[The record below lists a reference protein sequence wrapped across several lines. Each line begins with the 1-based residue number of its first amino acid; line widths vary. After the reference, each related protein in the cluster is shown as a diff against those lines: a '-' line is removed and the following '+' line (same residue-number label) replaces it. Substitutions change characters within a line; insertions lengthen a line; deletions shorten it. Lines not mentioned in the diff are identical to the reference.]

1 MITDVDLIGKSPCVP
16 ATGREP
22 WYPAAVTV
30 EAPVEITFRSFP
42 GEKRLYRRKRP
53 QPIAEWAAKYRKI
66 TYGPLKGSYF
76 DPHFMPH
83 MAGIMDCAAAPCVRE
98 VVNLKAP
105 QTGGSANWETFL
117 ANRADMSPGDTL
129 IVYPD
134 RDTAA
139 KRCKDYLQPMFT
151 TSPRLADLLTGVADD
166 MASLRVKLQTM
177 LIYMGWS
184 GSVTSIGNVSVRYLL
199 VDELDKC
206 ATAPSKKEAS
216 FEELVSE
223 RTTAFDKFGSLKI
236 WNSTPTEAPSRIV
249 AKFRAMDIRCDY
261 HVRCPECGELQRMEF
276 ESIDFAGERDP
287 EKMERERLARY
298 VCSGCGVLWD
308 DRLRDLAVRQGEW
321 MVRDDGRP
329 LARVLEI
336 DRPARVGFH
345 SPAWISPLN
354 SLSKCAAAFLRGVR
368 DREQM
373 LYFDTQ
379 IKATEHHRHEKQRQE
394 DVLLALIDDRP
405 EGLVPGGGVVA
416 ALVCGSDTQDNGHY
430 YWIDAVGYGLEQ
442 ERWLI
447 SAGFVETEEALE
459 SVVFGTDWMDA
470 AGNVYPVRAMVKDSG
485 GHKTSEV
492 YDFCLRDPL
501 RRFAYK
507 GASGKRSSPF
517 TTTRVDHYPGSNRP
531 IPGGV
536 TLYTCDSHYYK
547 DLVSSKLSIKPSDP
561 GAWHMDQGFTQEQAQ
576 QLCAEYRD
584 GRGLWQCPSGRANH
598 HWDSAVMAVVASDI
612 LKLKFWPKPETA
624 APKPI
629 KPKKANPYTGG
640 RPLFGGR

>member
-1 MITDVDLIGKSPCVP
+1 MIPAVDLSGKSPSVTIYGPDRLFP
-16 ATGREP
+16 ARMTG
-22 WYPAAVTV
+22 AQ
-30 EAPVEITFRSFP
+30 PVDLSYRSFP

-83 MAGIMDCAAAPCVRE
+83 MAGIMDCAATPCVRE

-206 ATAPSKKEAS
+206 AIAPSKKEAS
-216 FEELVSE
+216 FEDLVSE

-261 HVRCPECGELQRMEF
+261 HVRCPECGELQKMEF

-287 EKMERERLARY
+287 EKMERDRLARY
-298 VCSGCGVLWD
+298 ACSGCDVLWD
-308 DRLRDLAVRQGEW
+308 DRLRDMAVRQGEW

-329 LARVLEI
+329 LARVLEV

-379 IKATEHHRHEKQRQE
+379 IRATEHHRHEKQRQE
-394 DVLLALIDDRP
+394 DVLLSLVDDRP

-442 ERWLI
+442 ERWRI
-447 SAGFVETEEALE
+447 RAGFVETTDALVEA
-459 SVVFGTDWMDA
+459 VFGAEYTDMD
-470 AGNVYPVRAMVKDSG
+470 GNIYPVQCMVKDAM
-485 GHKTSEV
+485 GHCTSEV
-492 YDFCLRDPL
+492 YDLCLLHPGRIL
-501 RRFAYK
+501 AYK
-507 GASGKRSSPF
+507 GAAGRRPSPY
-517 TTTRVDHYPGSNRP
+517 TITKVDHYPGTKKP

-536 TLYTCDSHYYK
+536 TLYTCDSHYFK
-547 DLVSSKLSIKPSDP
+547 DKASSKLKIKPDDP
-561 GAWHMDQGFTQEQAQ
+561 GAWHMDGGFNHDEASH
-576 QLCAEYRD
+576 LCAEFRD
-584 GRGLWQCPSGRANH
+584 ERGLWQCPKHKPNH
-598 HWDSAVMAVVASDI
+598 LWDCAFMSIIASDLMQI
-612 LKLKFWPKPETA
+612 KFMVKPDA
-624 APKPI
+624 PAPKPI

>member
-1 MITDVDLIGKSPCVP
+1 MIPAVDLSGKSPSVTIYGPDRLFP
-16 ATGREP
+16 AGMTG
-22 WYPAAVTV
+22 AQ
-30 EAPVEITFRSFP
+30 PVDLSYRSFP

-83 MAGIMDCAAAPCVRE
+83 MAGIMDCAATPCVRE

-216 FEELVSE
+216 FEDLVSE

-261 HVRCPECGELQRMEF
+261 HVRCPECGELQKMEF

-287 EKMERERLARY
+287 EKMERDRLARY
-298 VCSGCGVLWD
+298 ICSGCDVPWD
-308 DRLRDLAVRQGEW
+308 DRLRDMAVRQGEW
-321 MVRDDGRP
+321 MVRDDGRS
-329 LARVLEI
+329 LARVLES

-394 DVLLALIDDRP
+394 DVLLSLIDDRP

-442 ERWLI
+442 ERWRI
-447 SAGFVETEEALE
+447 SAGFVETEDALE
-459 SVVFGTDWMDA
+459 SVVFGTDWTDA
-470 AGNVYPVRAMVKDSG
+470 SGNVYPVRAMVKDSG

-492 YDFCLRDPL
+492 YDFCRRDPL

-517 TTTRVDHYPGSNRP
+517 TTTRQDHYPGSNRP

-536 TLYTCDSHYYK
+536 TLYTCDSHYFK
-547 DLVSSKLSIKPSDP
+547 DLVSSKLSIKPGDP
-561 GAWHMDQGFTQEQAQ
+561 GAWHMDQGFTAEQAQ
-576 QLCAEYRD
+576 HLCAEYRD
-584 GRGLWQCPSGRANH
+584 DRGLWQCPRGRANH

-624 APKPI
+624 APKPQ

-640 RPLFGGR
+640 RPLFGNR

>member
-1 MITDVDLIGKSPCVP
+1 MIPASDQSGKRPH
-16 ATGREP
+16 ATAYGREQ
-22 WYPAAVTV
+22 WFPA
-30 EAPVEITFRSFP
+30 ELPKRITFRPFP
-42 GEKRLYRRKRP
+42 GERRLYRRKRP
-53 QPIAEWAAKYRKI
+53 QPIAEWAAKHRKI

-83 MAGIMDCAAAPCVRE
+83 MAGIMDCAATPCVRE

-117 ANRADMSPGDTL
+117 ANRADMAPGDTL

-206 ATAPSKKEAS
+206 AEAPSKKEAS
-216 FEELVSE
+216 FEDLVSE
-223 RTTAFDKFGSLKI
+223 RTTAYDKFGSLKI
-236 WNSTPTEAPSRIV
+236 WNSTSTEAPSRIV
-249 AKFRAMDIRCDY
+249 AKFKAMDIRCDY
-261 HVRCPECGELQRMEF
+261 HVRCPECGELQLMEF

-298 VCSGCGVLWD
+298 VCSGCSCGVLWD
-308 DRLRDLAVRQGEW
+308 DRLRDLAVRKGVW
-321 MVRDDGRP
+321 IVRDDGRT
-329 LARVLEI
+329 LQRVLDE

-354 SLSKCAAAFLRGVR
+354 SLSKCAAAFLRGIR

-394 DVLLALIDDRP
+394 DVLLSLADDRP

-442 ERWLI
+442 ERWRI

-459 SVVFGTDWMDA
+459 AVVFGTDWMDA

-492 YDFCLRDPL
+492 YDFCRRDPL

-517 TTTRVDHYPGSNRP
+517 TTTRQDHYPGSNRP

-536 TLYTCDSHYYK
+536 TLYTCDSHYFK
-547 DLVSSKLSIKPSDP
+547 DLVSSKLSIKPGDP
-561 GAWHMDQGFTQEQAQ
+561 GAWHMDQGFTPEQAQ
-576 QLCAEYRD
+576 HLCAEYRD
-584 GRGLWQCPSGRANH
+584 DRGLWQCPRGRANH

-624 APKPI
+624 APKPQ

-640 RPLFGGR
+640 RPLFGR